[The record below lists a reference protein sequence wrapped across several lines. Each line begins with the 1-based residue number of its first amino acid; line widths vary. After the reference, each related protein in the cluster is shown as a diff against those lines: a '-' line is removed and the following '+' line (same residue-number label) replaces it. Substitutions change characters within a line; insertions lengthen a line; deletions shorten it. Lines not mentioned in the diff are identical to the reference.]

1 MESHKERKIG
11 EQQLISL
18 RERRLRE
25 TLTASLQARNIR
37 KPSRRPQHIGGPG
50 GKGLADELMGGPDT
64 PPPSFLCPPPG
75 LLHSGRKAA
84 ICSASW
90 NGPPQLSL
98 ELISPLP
105 PGPSSSWVS
114 FMAKRSK
121 EALTDGEAGS
131 YDLHHLF
138 GYTEVIL

>member
-1 MESHKERKIG
+1 MESHKERKIR

-18 RERRLRE
+18 REHSLRE
-25 TLTASLQARNIR
+25 TLTASLQARNVR
-37 KPSRRPQHIGGPG
+37 KPSKRPQRIGGPG

-64 PPPSFLCPPPG
+64 PPSFLCPPPG
-75 LLHSGRKAA
+75 HLHSGRKAA

-98 ELISPLP
+98 ERISRLP
-105 PGPSSSWVS
+105 PGPSSSCVP

-121 EALTDGEAGS
+121 EAFTDGEVGS
-131 YDLHHLF
+131 YDLHRLF